1 MGDFKGKGKRVKVK
15 EMGKSSI
22 FHMCRLRKAVTGSGV
37 CQVRDTRLRRVWIR
51 NTQTV
56 K

>member
-22 FHMCRLRKAVTGSGV
+22 FHMCRLRKAEMKIKKKEERSEG
-37 CQVRDTRLRRVWIR
+37 
-51 NTQTV
+51 
-56 K
+56 